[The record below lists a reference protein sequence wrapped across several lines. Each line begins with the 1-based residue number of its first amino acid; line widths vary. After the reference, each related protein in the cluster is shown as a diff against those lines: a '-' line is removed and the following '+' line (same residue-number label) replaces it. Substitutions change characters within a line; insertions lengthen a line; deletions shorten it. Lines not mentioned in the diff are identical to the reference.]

1 MTADDPERRR
11 FSEAVGAGM
20 YETDWA
26 AQHLGI
32 RLEEIRPG
40 YARTAM
46 TVAETMLN
54 SQGSCHGGLIFTLA
68 DSAFGYA
75 CNAEN
80 KATVALACSISFTS
94 AARPGERLTAVAEE
108 RLRNAR
114 TGTYDITVT
123 GGDGRT
129 VALFRGNSY
138 QIKGETVPGLGAGP
152 EEPEET

>member
-1 MTADDPERRR
+1 MAANDAERRR
-11 FSEAVGAGM
+11 FTEAVGVGM
-20 YETDWA
+20 YETDRA
-26 AQHLGI
+26 AQALGI

-54 SQGSCHGGLIFTLA
+54 SQGTCHGGLIFTLA

-75 CNAEN
+75 CNADN
-80 KATVALACSISFTS
+80 KATVALACTISYTS
-94 AARPGERLTAVAEE
+94 AAQAGERLTAVAEE

-129 VALFRGNSY
+129 VALFRGSSY
-138 QIKGETVPGLGAGP
+138 QIRGETVPGLGTGP
-152 EEPEET
+152 DAAED

>member
-1 MTADDPERRR
+1 MSAADPARRR
-11 FSEAVGAGM
+11 FSETVGAGM
-20 YETDWA
+20 YETDRA

-54 SQGSCHGGLIFTLA
+54 SQGTCHGGLLFTLA
-68 DSAFGYA
+68 DAAFGYA

-80 KATVALACSISFTS
+80 KATVALACSISFAS
-94 AARPGERLTAVAEE
+94 AARAGERLTAVAEE
-108 RLRNAR
+108 HLRNAR
-114 TGTYDITVT
+114 TGVYDITVT
-123 GGDGRT
+123 AEDGRV
-129 VALFRGNSY
+129 VALFRGTSY

-152 EEPEET
+152 QVEGG

>member
-1 MTADDPERRR
+1 MTADDQARRR
-11 FSEAVGAGM
+11 FCEAVGAGM
-20 YETDWA
+20 YETDRA

-40 YARTAM
+40 YARTTM

-54 SQGSCHGGLIFTLA
+54 SQGSCHGGLLFTLA

-80 KATVALACSISFTS
+80 KATVALSCSINFAS
-94 AARPGERLTAVAEE
+94 AARAGDRLTAVAEE
-108 RLRNAR
+108 HLRNAR
-114 TGTYDITVT
+114 TGVYDITVT
-123 GGDGRT
+123 ADDGRV
-129 VALFRGNSY
+129 VALFRGTSY

-152 EEPEET
+152 RTGDA

>member
-1 MTADDPERRR
+1 MTADDPERQR
-11 FSEAVGAGM
+11 FCETVGAGM
-20 YETDWA
+20 YETDRA
-26 AQHLGI
+26 AQALGI
-32 RLEEIRPG
+32 RLEEIRRG

-54 SQGSCHGGLIFTLA
+54 SQGTCHGGLIFTLA

-80 KATVALACSISFTS
+80 KATVALACSISYTS
-94 AARPGERLTAVAEE
+94 AVRSGERLVAVAEE

-123 GGDGRT
+123 GADGRT
-129 VALFRGNSY
+129 VALFRGSSY
-138 QIKGETVPGLGAGP
+138 QIRGETVPGLGTGP
-152 EEPEET
+152 QRPED